1 MKKLSKMAK
10 LKRRLKVLKKQ
21 GRDVDIQGG
30 KIYETTY
37 AGKNMKV
44 KKVKRKKK

>member
-10 LKRRLKVLKKQ
+10 LKRRVKVLRKQ

-30 KIYETTY
+30 KIWENTY
-37 AGKNMKV
+37 AGKNFKV